1 MSPRPKV
8 LLIDDDE
15 VLTEMLGEHLVEAG
29 YAVEVANDGA
39 LGVERAEFEAP
50 DLIVLDVMMPEMDG
64 WSVLQSL
71 PAVKRPPVIMLTAK
85 EHEFDKLRAFR
96 LGVDDYITKPFSFA
110 ELSARVGAVLRRA
123 ANNGVTGDS
132 VTSGGLTIDLEKRR
146 VAREGEVIDLT
157 PTEYRVLAILAT
169 SLDVPVSSE
178 ELVRT
183 VWGPE
188 YEGEVE
194 HVKHYIW
201 SLRRKLETDPGDP
214 QHLIT
219 ERGFGYRFV

>member
-1 MSPRPKV
+1 MSSRPKV

-15 VLTEMLGEHLVEAG
+15 VLTEMLGEHLIEAG
-29 YAVEVANDGA
+29 YAVEAANDGA
-39 LGVERAEFEAP
+39 RGVERVKFEGP

-71 PAVKRPPVIMLTAK
+71 PARNRPPVIMLSAK
-85 EHEFDKLRAFR
+85 EQEFDKLRAFR

-110 ELSARVGAVLRRA
+110 ELAARVGAVLRRA
-123 ANNGVTGDS
+123 DNSGVSGGRI
-132 VTSGGLTIDLEKRR
+132 TSGELTIELEKRR
-146 VAREGEVIDLT
+146 VAREDDVIELT
-157 PTEYRVLAILAT
+157 PTEYRVLAVLA
-169 SLDVPVSSE
+169 SSRDVPVSSE

-201 SLRRKLETDPGDP
+201 SLRRKLESDPGDP

-219 ERGFGYRFV
+219 ERGFGYKFV